1 MKRPH
6 FATTVSALAL
16 AIVATVVVLGVAWRP
31 MPLSKHRLEVDS
43 LSQAD
48 SILKGQ
54 RVKQTAMAKNYV
66 PFFGSSELS
75 RMDAFHPS
83 VLAAKYHRSYRPF
96 LIGRAGSQSLVQ
108 YFQIQSVKNQLK
120 NKRAV
125 FIISPQW
132 FTAEGQ
138 RRDAFGQY
146 YSPLNTINWLLTAK
160 PNRPTMMAAN
170 RLLAMKAVK
179 PHSTISDSLTRM
191 AKGQGLTGPQRFE
204 LGIRARILGNED
216 QLFDQIGV
224 QNRVGHL
231 RAVGRIL
238 PATYDFKAL
247 DRLAGKYGKDHT
259 NNNRF
264 DLANGFYSS
273 RLAGRH
279 IKLLKGSQTH
289 IDYRFSPEYKD
300 FQLILNEFA
309 SLHTN
314 VLFVIPPVNQKWADY
329 TGLSVPRYRQAA
341 AKIKHQL
348 TSQGFNHV
356 ADFSRKGAV
365 PYFMQ
370 DTIHMGWRGW
380 LALDRDIRPYMAQPL
395 KPAHYRLKPAFYTDQ
410 WAFDTK

>member
-16 AIVATVVVLGVAWRP
+16 AIVAAVVVLGVAWRP
-31 MPLSKHRLEVDS
+31 MPLSKHQLEVDS

-54 RVKQTAMAKNYV
+54 RVKQAAMAKNYV

-138 RRDAFGQY
+138 RRDAFRQY
-146 YSPLNTINWLLTAK
+146 YSPLLTINWLLAAK
-160 PNRPTMMAAN
+160 PSRSTMIAAS
-170 RLLAMKAVK
+170 RLLAMKVVK
-179 PHSTISDSLTRM
+179 SHSTIGDSVARL
-191 AKGQGLTGPQRFE
+191 AKGRGLTTSQRFE
-204 LGIRARILGNED
+204 LGVRQQILGNED

-224 QNRVGHL
+224 SNRVRHMHSVARG
-231 RAVGRIL
+231 L
-238 PATYDFKAL
+238 PAIYNFKAL
-247 DRLAGKYGKDHT
+247 DQLAGKYGKAHT
-259 NNNRF
+259 TNNRF
-264 DLANGFYSS
+264 GLADNFYAK

-279 IKLLKGSQTH
+279 MKLLKGSQTH

-380 LALDRDIRPYMAQPL
+380 LALDRDVRPFMAQKL
-395 KPAHYRLKPAFYTDQ
+395 KPISYRLNSKFYTAQ